1 MTELWTAA
9 EAEGII
15 TARYRNPPLNYQ
27 TDEGIRQLTALIDEW
42 GHTDARAVI
51 LAGGTPGT
59 FITHFSPEEILAGT
73 RDRAAVLD
81 RGPVRNVAV
90 NRALNALTE
99 LRMPVI
105 AALNGDAM
113 GFGFE
118 LALACDIRIGER
130 GDYRYGLPEVRL
142 GILPGSG
149 GTQRLSRLVGL
160 GAALDIVLRA
170 RIMPPTEAHRL
181 GLITHLVDDAAGYA
195 RDIAREFA
203 TLSPLAVAVAKR
215 ALHQGF
221 DAPLQA
227 ALTLES
233 DASVRA
239 KLGPDPETIL
249 TEYLMVPEPER
260 RTWLEGTGD
269 PGQRDERATN
279 HP

>member
-9 EAEGII
+9 EADGII
-15 TARYRNPPLNYQ
+15 TARFCNPPMNYQ
-27 TDEGIRQLTALIDEW
+27 TDEAVRQLTALIEDW
-42 GHTDARAVI
+42 GESEARAVI
-51 LAGGTPGT
+51 LAGGTPGK
-59 FITHFSPEEILAGT
+59 FITHFSPEEILAGVRQRT
-73 RDRAAVLD
+73 RVAE
-81 RGPVRNVAV
+81 RGPVRNIAV
-90 NRALNALTE
+90 NRALNALAE

-118 LALACDIRIGER
+118 LALACDIRVGEY

-170 RIMPPTEAHRL
+170 RVMTPEEAHRI
-181 GLITHLVDDAAGYA
+181 GLVTHLVDDSAEYA
-195 RDIAREFA
+195 SELARELVA
-203 TLSPLAVAVAKR
+203 LPALAVAVAKR

-221 DAPLQA
+221 DAPLGA
-227 ALTLES
+227 ALTIES

-239 KLGPDPETIL
+239 KLGPGTDAVL
-249 TEYLMVPEPER
+249 AGYLAIPEPER
-260 RTWLEGTGD
+260 RAWLEGKEF
-269 PGQRDERATN
+269 PRA
-279 HP
+279 